1 MSLKIF
7 LSLLFIFLYA
17 TTYYR
22 TTIEIPNSTVFL
34 NFLLRVKY
42 DDRAAVYINGVEQF
56 CQNLTNNAAFDDCA
70 NGTVSDE
77 EWWKNAT
84 TSVFALISGTN
95 SVSIRI
101 ASLISTDQ
109 GKNYSSLRGR

>member
-1 MSLKIF
+1 M
-7 LSLLFIFLYA
+7 
-17 TTYYR
+17 
-22 TTIEIPNSTVFL
+22 FL

-42 DDRAAVYINGVEQF
+42 DDGTAVYINGVEQSR
-56 CQNLTNNAAFDDCA
+56 QNLTKNAAFDDYA
-70 NGTVSDE
+70 NGAASDE